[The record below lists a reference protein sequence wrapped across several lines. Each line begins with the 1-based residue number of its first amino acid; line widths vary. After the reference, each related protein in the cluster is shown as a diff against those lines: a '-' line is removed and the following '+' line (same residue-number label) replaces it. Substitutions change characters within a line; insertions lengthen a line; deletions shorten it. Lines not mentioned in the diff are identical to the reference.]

1 MGNTT
6 RLIHSRNLT
15 RIRAVAQALNSLKVS
30 IMNVP
35 VTTHTRRKT
44 LWDIGIWAFDS
55 KNTKLPSKFGKGYA
69 AFMKVTRG
77 SIYKAKIQLDPASR
91 CEESEWATLP
101 QWAKVRNE
109 SVSDIPGHLWVTP
122 MKTLITGEL
131 LAQKKCCGA
140 RYALFHN
147 SAEGFFEADPDGYTR
162 PPKTFTPSD
171 LEAFSKDAKAATL
184 GDTDEPESAAKAP
197 TPALVTGLTPLEV
210 VDATLQV
217 STNVVRKASTVE
229 V

>member
-1 MGNTT
+1 MG
-6 RLIHSRNLT
+6 
-15 RIRAVAQALNSLKVS
+15 
-30 IMNVP
+30 
-35 VTTHTRRKT
+35 
-44 LWDIGIWAFDS
+44 FDS
-55 KNTKLPSKFGKGYA
+55 QKTKLPSKFGKGYA

-77 SIYKAKIQLDPASR
+77 SIYKAQIQLDPASR

-162 PPKTFTPSD
+162 PPRTFTPSD
-171 LEAFSKDAKAATL
+171 LEAFSKDTKAATTTS
-184 GDTDEPESAAKAP
+184 GDTDEPESATKES
-197 TPALVTGLTPLEV
+197 TPALVRELTAALELI
-210 VDATLQV
+210 DTTLKV
-217 STNVVRKASTVE
+217 STNVVRKAS
-229 V
+229 